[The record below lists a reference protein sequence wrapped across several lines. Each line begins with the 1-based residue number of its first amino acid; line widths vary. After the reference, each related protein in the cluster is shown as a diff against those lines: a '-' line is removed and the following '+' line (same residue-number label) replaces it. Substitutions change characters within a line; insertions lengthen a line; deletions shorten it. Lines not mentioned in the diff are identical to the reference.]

1 MGLQIYILKGLKM
14 ANIFLCSY
22 FAEVASKINEVVDF
36 QGKHVAFIDTAAKFE
51 EVNFYVDEAVE
62 ILENFGARLR
72 RLDVSCAQSLAVPV
86 SEKDELFCN
95 DEILSAISQC
105 DIIYV
110 SGGNTFYLL
119 NELRKSCAA
128 QAIKNAVKAGK
139 IYIGES
145 AGAIVAAPDTRYAT
159 LMDENSAKTSDFTGL
174 NLVDFYVVPHF
185 GCEPFTQATRE
196 TMEKF
201 GNLYDLRP
209 INNAEFI
216 AL

>member
-119 NELRKSCAA
+119 NELRKSRVW

-145 AGAIVAAPDTRYAT
+145 AGAVVAAPDTRYAT
-159 LMDENSAKTSDFTGL
+159 PMDENSVNVSDFTGL
-174 NLVDFYVVPHF
+174 NLVDFFIVPHF
-185 GCEPFTQATRE
+185 GCEPFIEATRE
-196 TMEKF
+196 TMKKF
-201 GNLYDLRP
+201 GNSCDLRP

>member
-1 MGLQIYILKGLKM
+1 M

-22 FAEVASKINEVVDF
+22 FAEVASKINEMIDF
-36 QGKHVAFIDTAAKFE
+36 QGKHIAFIDTAAKFE
-51 EVNFYVDEAVE
+51 EVNFYVDEAVQ
-62 ILENFGARLR
+62 ILEKFGAKLTRI
-72 RLDVSCAQSLAVPV
+72 DISCVKNLVTQV
-86 SEKDELFCN
+86 SECDDFCAADDKILATIDE
-95 DEILSAISQC
+95 C

-119 NELRKSCAA
+119 NELRKSCAE

-139 IYIGES
+139 IYVGES

-159 LMDENSAKTSDFTGL
+159 LMDESSANMSDFTGL
-174 NLVDFYVVPHF
+174 NLVDFCVVPHF
-185 GCEPFTQATRE
+185 GCEPFVEITHE
-196 TMEKF
+196 TVEKF
-201 GNLYDLRP
+201 ADLYDLRP

>member
-1 MGLQIYILKGLKM
+1 M

-22 FAEVASKINEVVDF
+22 FAEIASKINEVVDF

-51 EVNFYVDEAVE
+51 EVNFYVDEAVK
-62 ILENFGARLR
+62 ILEKFGAKLTRI
-72 RLDVSCAQSLAVPV
+72 DISCVKNLVTQISECDEFCVADDKILATIN
-86 SEKDELFCN
+86 K
-95 DEILSAISQC
+95 C

-119 NELRKSCAA
+119 NELRKSYAE

-139 IYIGES
+139 IYVGES

-159 LMDENSAKTSDFTGL
+159 LMDKSSVNMSDFTGL
-174 NLVDFYVVPHF
+174 NLVDFCVVPHF
-185 GCEPFTQATRE
+185 GCEPFVEATHE
-196 TMEKF
+196 IMEKF
-201 GNLYDLRP
+201 GDLYDLRP

>member
-22 FAEVASKINEVVDF
+22 FAEIASKINEVVNF
-36 QGKHVAFIDTAAKFE
+36 QGKDIVFIDTAAKFE

-62 ILENFGARLR
+62 ILENFGAKLR
-72 RLDVSCAQSLAVPV
+72 RLDVSCAKDSVALV
-86 SEKDELFCN
+86 SSQDEPSCE

-119 NELRKSCAA
+119 NELRKSGAA
-128 QAIKNAVKAGK
+128 QTIKDAVHAGK

-159 LMDENSAKTSDFTGL
+159 LMDENSANMSDFTGL
-174 NLVDFYVVPHF
+174 NLVDFCVVPHF
-185 GCEPFTQATRE
+185 GCEPFTEATRE
-196 TMEKF
+196 IMAKF
-201 GNLYDLRP
+201 GDVCDLRA
-209 INNAEFI
+209 INNDEFI
-216 AL
+216 EA

>member
-1 MGLQIYILKGLKM
+1 M

-119 NELRKSCAA
+119 NELRKSRVW

-145 AGAIVAAPDTRYAT
+145 AGAVVAAPDTRYAT
-159 LMDENSAKTSDFTGL
+159 PMDENSVNVSDFTGL
-174 NLVDFYVVPHF
+174 NLVDFFIVPHF
-185 GCEPFTQATRE
+185 GCEPFIEATRE
-196 TMEKF
+196 TMKKF
-201 GNLYDLRP
+201 GNSCDLRP

>member
-1 MGLQIYILKGLKM
+1 M

-22 FAEVASKINEVVDF
+22 FAEVASKINEVVKF
-36 QGKHVAFIDTAAKFE
+36 QGKDIVFIDTAAKFE
-51 EVNFYVDEAVE
+51 EVNFYVDEAVK
-62 ILENFGARLR
+62 ILENFGAKLI
-72 RLDVSCAQSLAVPV
+72 RLDISCAKNSAALV
-86 SEKDELFCN
+86 SIQDEPSCE
-95 DEILSAISQC
+95 DKILSTISQC

-119 NELRKSCAA
+119 NELRKSRIW

-145 AGAIVAAPDTRYAT
+145 AGAVVAAPDTRYAT
-159 LMDENSAKTSDFTGL
+159 LMDENSTNMSDFAGL
-174 NLVDFYVVPHF
+174 NLVDFCVVPHF
-185 GCEPFTQATRE
+185 GCEPFTQATHE
-196 TMEKF
+196 IMEKF

>member
-1 MGLQIYILKGLKM
+1 M

-22 FAEVASKINEVVDF
+22 FAEVASKINEVIDF

-72 RLDVSCAQSLAVPV
+72 HLDVSCAQSLAVPV

-119 NELRKSCAA
+119 NELRKSRVW

-159 LMDENSAKTSDFTGL
+159 LMDKNSAKTSDFTGL
-174 NLVDFYVVPHF
+174 NLVDFCVVPHF
-185 GCEPFTQATRE
+185 GCEPFTQATHE
-196 TMEKF
+196 IMEKF

-209 INNAEFI
+209 INNAKFI

>member
-22 FAEVASKINEVVDF
+22 FAEVASKINEVVNF
-36 QGKHVAFIDTAAKFE
+36 QGKDIVFIDTAAKFE
-51 EVNFYVDEAVE
+51 EVNFYVGEAVE
-62 ILENFGARLR
+62 ILENFGAKLR
-72 RLDVSCAQSLAVPV
+72 RLDVSCAKNSAALV
-86 SEKDELFCN
+86 SSQDEPSCE

-105 DIIYV
+105 DIIYI

-145 AGAIVAAPDTRYAT
+145 AGAIIAAPDTRYAT

-174 NLVDFYVVPHF
+174 NLVDFFIVPHF
-185 GCEPFTQATRE
+185 GCEPFVEAARE
-196 TMEKF
+196 TMKKF
-201 GNLYDLRP
+201 GNSCDLRP

>member
-1 MGLQIYILKGLKM
+1 M

-22 FAEVASKINEVVDF
+22 FAEVASKINEMIDF

-62 ILENFGARLR
+62 ILEKFGARLR
-72 RLDVSCAQSLAVPV
+72 RLDVSCAKNLAALV
-86 SEKDELFCN
+86 SSQDGPSCE

-159 LMDENSAKTSDFTGL
+159 LMDENSANMSDFTGL
-174 NLVDFYVVPHF
+174 NLVDFCVVPHF
-185 GCEPFTQATRE
+185 GCEPFTQATHE
-196 TMEKF
+196 IMEKF

-209 INNAEFI
+209 INNTEFI

>member
-1 MGLQIYILKGLKM
+1 M

-22 FAEVASKINEVVDF
+22 FAEVASKINEVVNF
-36 QGKHVAFIDTAAKFE
+36 QGKDIVFIDTAAKFE

-62 ILENFGARLR
+62 ILENFGAKLR
-72 RLDVSCAQSLAVPV
+72 RLDVSCAKNSAALV
-86 SEKDELFCN
+86 SSQDEPSCE

-119 NELRKSCAA
+119 SELRKSHAA
-128 QAIKNAVKAGK
+128 QAIKDAVQAGK

-145 AGAIVAAPDTRYAT
+145 AGAVVAAPDTRYAT
-159 LMDENSAKTSDFTGL
+159 PMDENSVNVSDFTGL
-174 NLVDFYVVPHF
+174 NLVDFFIVPHF
-185 GCEPFTQATRE
+185 GCEPFVEAARE
-196 TMEKF
+196 TMKKF
-201 GNLYDLRP
+201 GNSCDLRP

>member
-1 MGLQIYILKGLKM
+1 M
-14 ANIFLCSY
+14 
-22 FAEVASKINEVVDF
+22 
-36 QGKHVAFIDTAAKFE
+36 
-51 EVNFYVDEAVE
+51 
-62 ILENFGARLR
+62 
-72 RLDVSCAQSLAVPV
+72 PV

-105 DIIYV
+105 DIIYI

-119 NELRKSCAA
+119 NELRKSRVW

-145 AGAIVAAPDTRYAT
+145 AGAVVAAPDTRYAT
-159 LMDENSAKTSDFTGL
+159 PMDENSVNVSDFTGL
-174 NLVDFYVVPHF
+174 NLVDFFIVPHF
-185 GCEPFTQATRE
+185 GCEPFVEAARE
-196 TMEKF
+196 TMKKF
-201 GNLYDLRP
+201 GNSCDLRP

>member
-1 MGLQIYILKGLKM
+1 M

-22 FAEVASKINEVVDF
+22 FAEVASKIDEVVNF
-36 QGKHVAFIDTAAKFE
+36 QGKDIVFIDTAAKFE
-51 EVNFYVDEAVE
+51 EVNFYVGEAAE
-62 ILENFGARLR
+62 ILENFGAKLR
-72 RLDVSCAQSLAVPV
+72 RLDVSCAKDSVALV
-86 SEKDELFCN
+86 SSQDEPSCE

-119 NELRKSCAA
+119 NELRKSHVW

-145 AGAIVAAPDTRYAT
+145 AGAIIAAPDTRYAT
-159 LMDENSAKTSDFTGL
+159 LMDENSANMSDFAGL

-185 GCEPFTQATRE
+185 GCEPFTQATHE
-196 TMEKF
+196 IMEKF
-201 GNLYDLRP
+201 GSLYDLRP

>member
-1 MGLQIYILKGLKM
+1 M

-62 ILENFGARLR
+62 ILENFGAKLR
-72 RLDVSCAQSLAVPV
+72 HLDVSCAQSLAVPV

-105 DIIYV
+105 DVIYV

-119 NELRKSCAA
+119 NELRKSRAA
-128 QAIKNAVKAGK
+128 QTIKDAVHAGK

-159 LMDENSAKTSDFTGL
+159 LMDENSANMSDFTGL
-174 NLVDFYVVPHF
+174 NLVDFCVLPHF
-185 GCEPFTQATRE
+185 GCEPFTQATHE
-196 TMEKF
+196 IIEKF
-201 GNLYDLRP
+201 ENLYDLRP

>member
-1 MGLQIYILKGLKM
+1 M

-22 FAEVASKINEVVDF
+22 FAEIASKINEMINFKD
-36 QGKHVAFIDTAAKFE
+36 KHIAFIDTAAKFE
-51 EVNFYVDEAVE
+51 EVNFYVGEAAE
-62 ILENFGARLR
+62 ILEKLGAKLI
-72 RLDVSCAQSLAVPV
+72 RLDVSCAKNSAALV
-86 SEKDELFCN
+86 SIQDEPSCE
-95 DEILSAISQC
+95 DKILSTISQC

-119 NELRKSCAA
+119 NELRKSRVW

-145 AGAIVAAPDTRYAT
+145 AGAILAAPDTRYAT
-159 LMDENSAKTSDFTGL
+159 PMDENSPNMSDFTGL
-174 NLVDFYVVPHF
+174 NLVGFCVVPHF
-185 GCEPFTQATRE
+185 GCEPFTQATHE
-196 TMEKF
+196 IMEKF

>member
-119 NELRKSCAA
+119 NELRKSRVW

-145 AGAIVAAPDTRYAT
+145 AGAVIAAPDTRYAT
-159 LMDENSAKTSDFTGL
+159 PMDENSVNVSDFTGL
-174 NLVDFYVVPHF
+174 NLVDFFIVPHF
-185 GCEPFTQATRE
+185 GCEPFIEATRE
-196 TMEKF
+196 TMKKF
-201 GNLYDLRP
+201 GNSCDLRP

>member
-1 MGLQIYILKGLKM
+1 M

-22 FAEVASKINEVVDF
+22 FAEVASKINEVVKF
-36 QGKHVAFIDTAAKFE
+36 QGKDIVFIDTAAKFE

-62 ILENFGARLR
+62 ILENFGAKLR
-72 RLDVSCAQSLAVPV
+72 RLDVSCFQSSAVPV
-86 SEKDELFCN
+86 SSQDKPFCY
-95 DEILSAISQC
+95 DKILATINEC
-105 DIIYV
+105 DIIYI

-119 NELRKSCAA
+119 NELRKSRAW
-128 QAIKNAVKAGK
+128 QAIKDAVKAGK
-139 IYIGES
+139 IYVGES

-174 NLVDFYVVPHF
+174 NLVDFCVVPHF
-185 GCEPFTQATRE
+185 GCEPFTQATNE
-196 TMEKF
+196 IMEKF

>member
-1 MGLQIYILKGLKM
+1 M

-22 FAEVASKINEVVDF
+22 FAEVASKINEMIDF
-36 QGKHVAFIDTAAKFE
+36 QGKHVVFIDTAAKFE

-105 DIIYV
+105 DVIYV

-119 NELRKSCAA
+119 NELRKSRAA
-128 QAIKNAVKAGK
+128 QAIKDAVKAGK
-139 IYIGES
+139 IYVGES
-145 AGAIVAAPDTRYAT
+145 AGAIAAAVDTRYAT
-159 LMDENSAKTSDFTGL
+159 LMDENSAKMSDFTGL
-174 NLVDFYVVPHF
+174 NLVDFCVVPHF
-185 GCEPFTQATRE
+185 GCEPFTEATRE
-196 TMEKF
+196 IMAKF
-201 GNLYDLRP
+201 GDVCNLRA
-209 INNAEFI
+209 INNDEFI
-216 AL
+216 EA

>member
-22 FAEVASKINEVVDF
+22 FAEVASKINEVVNF
-36 QGKHVAFIDTAAKFE
+36 QGKDIVFIDTAAKFE
-51 EVNFYVDEAVE
+51 EVNFYVGEAVE
-62 ILENFGARLR
+62 ILENFGAKLR
-72 RLDVSCAQSLAVPV
+72 HLDVSCAQSLAVPV

-105 DIIYV
+105 DVIYV

-128 QAIKNAVKAGK
+128 QAIKNVVKAGK

-145 AGAIVAAPDTRYAT
+145 AGAVVAAPDTRYAT
-159 LMDENSAKTSDFTGL
+159 PMDENSVNVSDFTGL
-174 NLVDFYVVPHF
+174 NLVDFFIVPHF
-185 GCEPFTQATRE
+185 GCEPFVEAARE
-196 TMEKF
+196 TMKKF
-201 GNLYDLRP
+201 GNSCDLRP

>member
-1 MGLQIYILKGLKM
+1 M

-22 FAEVASKINEVVDF
+22 FAEIASKINEMINFKD
-36 QGKHVAFIDTAAKFE
+36 KHIAFIDTAAKFE
-51 EVNFYVDEAVE
+51 EVNFYVGEAAE
-62 ILENFGARLR
+62 ILEKLGAKLI
-72 RLDVSCAQSLAVPV
+72 RLDVSCAKNSAALV
-86 SEKDELFCN
+86 SIQDEPSCE
-95 DEILSAISQC
+95 DKILSTISQC

-119 NELRKSCAA
+119 NELRKSRVW

-145 AGAIVAAPDTRYAT
+145 AGAILAAPDTRYAT
-159 LMDENSAKTSDFTGL
+159 PMDENSPNMSDFTGL
-174 NLVDFYVVPHF
+174 NLVDFCVVPHF
-185 GCEPFTQATRE
+185 GCEPFTQATHE
-196 TMEKF
+196 IMEKF

>member
-1 MGLQIYILKGLKM
+1 M

-62 ILENFGARLR
+62 ILENFGAKLR
-72 RLDVSCAQSLAVPV
+72 HLDVSCAQSLAVPV

-139 IYIGES
+139 IYVGES

-159 LMDENSAKTSDFTGL
+159 LMDENSTNTSDFTGL

-185 GCEPFTQATRE
+185 GCEPFTEATHE
-196 TMEKF
+196 IMEKF

-216 AL
+216 TL

>member
-14 ANIFLCSY
+14 ANVFLCSY

-51 EVNFYVDEAVE
+51 EVNFYVGEAVE
-62 ILENFGARLR
+62 ILENFGAKLTRIDL
-72 RLDVSCAQSLAVPV
+72 SCTQDLAAQI
-86 SEKDELFCN
+86 SECDEFFVA
-95 DEILSAISQC
+95 DDILNTINEC
-105 DIIYV
+105 DIIYI

-119 NELRKSCAA
+119 SELRKSHAA
-128 QAIKNAVKAGK
+128 QAIKDAVQAGK

-145 AGAIVAAPDTRYAT
+145 AGAVVAAPDTRYAT
-159 LMDENSAKTSDFTGL
+159 PMDENSVNVSDFTGL
-174 NLVDFYVVPHF
+174 NLVDFFIVPHF
-185 GCEPFTQATRE
+185 GCEPFIEATRE
-196 TMEKF
+196 TMKKF
-201 GNLYDLRP
+201 GNSCDLRP

>member
-1 MGLQIYILKGLKM
+1 MSLQIYILKGLKM

-22 FAEVASKINEVVDF
+22 FAEVESKINEVVKF
-36 QGKHVAFIDTAAKFE
+36 QGKDIVFIDTAAKFE

-62 ILENFGARLR
+62 ILENFGAKLR

-105 DIIYV
+105 DIIYI

-119 NELRKSCAA
+119 NELRKSRVW

-159 LMDENSAKTSDFTGL
+159 PMDENSPNMSDFTGL
-174 NLVDFYVVPHF
+174 NLVDFCVVPHF
-185 GCEPFTQATRE
+185 GCEPFTQATHE
-196 TMEKF
+196 IMEKL

>member
-1 MGLQIYILKGLKM
+1 M

-22 FAEVASKINEVVDF
+22 FAEVASKINEVVNF
-36 QGKHVAFIDTAAKFE
+36 QGKDIVFIDTAAKFE
-51 EVNFYVDEAVE
+51 EVNFYVGEAVE
-62 ILENFGARLR
+62 ILENFGAKLR
-72 RLDVSCAQSLAVPV
+72 RLDVSCAKNSAALV
-86 SEKDELFCN
+86 SSQDEPSCE

-119 NELRKSCAA
+119 SKLRKSHAA
-128 QAIKNAVKAGK
+128 QAIKDAVQVGK

-159 LMDENSAKTSDFTGL
+159 LMDENSVNVSDFTGL
-174 NLVDFYVVPHF
+174 NLVDFFIVPHF
-185 GCEPFTQATRE
+185 GCEPFIEATRE
-196 TMEKF
+196 IMEKF
-201 GNLYDLRP
+201 GNSCDLRP

>member
-1 MGLQIYILKGLKM
+1 M

-22 FAEVASKINEVVDF
+22 FAEVASKINEVIDF
-36 QGKHVAFIDTAAKFE
+36 QGKDIIFIDTAAKFE
-51 EVNFYVDEAVE
+51 DVNFYVDEAVE

-72 RLDVSCAQSLAVPV
+72 RLDVSCAKNSEALV
-86 SEKDELFCN
+86 SSQDELFCN
-95 DEILSAISQC
+95 DEILSDISQC

-145 AGAIVAAPDTRYAT
+145 AGAIVAAPDTRYAMQ
-159 LMDENSAKTSDFTGL
+159 MDKNGAKTSDFTGL
-174 NLVDFYVVPHF
+174 NLVDFCVVPHF
-185 GCEPFTQATRE
+185 GCEPFTQATHE
-196 TMEKF
+196 IMEKF

-209 INNAEFI
+209 INNAKFI

>member
-1 MGLQIYILKGLKM
+1 M

-62 ILENFGARLR
+62 ILENFGAKLR
-72 RLDVSCAQSLAVPV
+72 RLDVSCVHSSAVSVSSQDKPFCDNKILATIN
-86 SEKDELFCN
+86 E
-95 DEILSAISQC
+95 C
-105 DIIYV
+105 DIIYI

-119 NELRKSCAA
+119 NELRKSRVW

-145 AGAIVAAPDTRYAT
+145 AGAVVAAPDTRYAT
-159 LMDENSAKTSDFTGL
+159 PMDENSVNVSDFTGL
-174 NLVDFYVVPHF
+174 NLVDFFIVPHF
-185 GCEPFTQATRE
+185 GCEPFIEATRE
-196 TMEKF
+196 TMKKF
-201 GNLYDLRP
+201 GNSCDLRP

>member
-1 MGLQIYILKGLKM
+1 M

-22 FAEVASKINEVVDF
+22 FAEVASKINEMIDF
-36 QGKHVAFIDTAAKFE
+36 QGKHVVFIDTAAKFE

-105 DIIYV
+105 DVIYV

-119 NELRKSCAA
+119 NELRKSRVW

-145 AGAIVAAPDTRYAT
+145 AGAIVASPDTRYAT
-159 LMDENSAKTSDFTGL
+159 LMDENSPNMSDFTGL
-174 NLVDFYVVPHF
+174 NLVNFFTVPHF
-185 GCEPFTQATRE
+185 GCEPFTQATHE
-196 TMEKF
+196 IMEKF

>member
-1 MGLQIYILKGLKM
+1 M

-22 FAEVASKINEVVDF
+22 FAEVASKIDEVVNF
-36 QGKHVAFIDTAAKFE
+36 QGKDIVFIDTAAKFE
-51 EVNFYVDEAVE
+51 EVNFYVGEAAE
-62 ILENFGARLR
+62 ILENFGAKLR
-72 RLDVSCAQSLAVPV
+72 RLDVSCAKNSAALV
-86 SEKDELFCN
+86 SNQDEPSCE
-95 DEILSAISQC
+95 DEILSTISQC
-105 DIIYV
+105 DVIYV

-119 NELRKSCAA
+119 NELRKSRVW

-159 LMDENSAKTSDFTGL
+159 LMDENSTNMSDFTGL
-174 NLVDFYVVPHF
+174 NLVDFCVVPHF
-185 GCEPFTQATRE
+185 GCEPFTQATHE
-196 TMEKF
+196 IMEKF

>member
-1 MGLQIYILKGLKM
+1 M

-36 QGKHVAFIDTAAKFE
+36 QGKHVSFIDTAAKFE
-51 EVNFYVDEAVE
+51 EVNFYVDEAVK
-62 ILENFGARLR
+62 ILEKFGAKLTRI
-72 RLDVSCAQSLAVPV
+72 DISCVKNLVTQI
-86 SEKDELFCN
+86 SECDEFCVA
-95 DEILSAISQC
+95 DDKILVTINKC

-119 NELRKSCAA
+119 NELRKSCAE

-139 IYIGES
+139 IYVGES

-159 LMDENSAKTSDFTGL
+159 LMDKSSVNMSDFTGL
-174 NLVDFYVVPHF
+174 NLVDFCVVPHF
-185 GCEPFTQATRE
+185 GCEPFVEATHE
-196 TMEKF
+196 IMEEF
-201 GNLYDLRP
+201 GDLYDLRP

>member
-1 MGLQIYILKGLKM
+1 M

-22 FAEVASKINEVVDF
+22 FAEIASKINEMINFKD
-36 QGKHVAFIDTAAKFE
+36 KHIAFIDTAAKFE
-51 EVNFYVDEAVE
+51 EVNFYVGEAAE
-62 ILENFGARLR
+62 ILEKLGAKLI
-72 RLDVSCAQSLAVPV
+72 RLDVSCAKNSAALV
-86 SEKDELFCN
+86 SIQDEPSCE
-95 DEILSAISQC
+95 DKILSTISQC

-119 NELRKSCAA
+119 NELRKSRGW

-145 AGAIVAAPDTRYAT
+145 AGAILAAPDTRYAT
-159 LMDENSAKTSDFTGL
+159 PMDENSPNMSDFTGL
-174 NLVDFYVVPHF
+174 NLVDFCVVPHF
-185 GCEPFTQATRE
+185 GCEPFTQATHE
-196 TMEKF
+196 IMEKF

>member
-1 MGLQIYILKGLKM
+1 MDLRICILKGLKM

-22 FAEVASKINEVVDF
+22 FAQVAARINERVNFSGKNVV
-36 QGKHVAFIDTAAKFE
+36 FIDTAAKFE
-51 EVNFYVDEAVE
+51 EVNFYVGEAAE
-62 ILENFGARLR
+62 ILEKLGAKLI

-119 NELRKSCAA
+119 NELRKSRVW

-145 AGAIVAAPDTRYAT
+145 AGAVIAAPDTRYAT
-159 LMDENSAKTSDFTGL
+159 PMDENSVNVSDFTGL
-174 NLVDFYVVPHF
+174 NLVDFFIVPHF
-185 GCEPFTQATRE
+185 GCEPFIEATRE
-196 TMEKF
+196 TMKKF
-201 GNLYDLRP
+201 GNSCDLRP

>member
-1 MGLQIYILKGLKM
+1 M

-22 FAEVASKINEVVDF
+22 FAEVASKINEVINF
-36 QGKHVAFIDTAAKFE
+36 QDKHIAFIDTAAKFE

-72 RLDVSCAQSLAVPV
+72 HLDISCSQSSVVSV
-86 SEKDELFCN
+86 SSQDKLFC
-95 DEILSAISQC
+95 DDKILATINEC
-105 DIIYV
+105 DVIYV

-119 NELRKSCAA
+119 NELRKSRVW
-128 QAIKNAVKAGK
+128 QAIKNAVKSGK

-159 LMDENSAKTSDFTGL
+159 LMDENSANMSDFTGL
-174 NLVDFYVVPHF
+174 NLVDFCVVPHF
-185 GCEPFTQATRE
+185 GCEPFVEVTHE
-196 TMEKF
+196 IMEKF

>member
-22 FAEVASKINEVVDF
+22 FAEVASKINEVVNF
-36 QGKHVAFIDTAAKFE
+36 QGKDIVFIDTAAKFE

-62 ILENFGARLR
+62 ILENFGAKLR
-72 RLDVSCAQSLAVPV
+72 RLDVSCAKNSAALV
-86 SEKDELFCN
+86 SSQDEPSCE

-119 NELRKSCAA
+119 SELRKSHAA
-128 QAIKNAVKAGK
+128 QAIKDAVQAGK

-145 AGAIVAAPDTRYAT
+145 AGAVVAAPDTRYAT
-159 LMDENSAKTSDFTGL
+159 PMDENSVNVSDFTGL
-174 NLVDFYVVPHF
+174 NLVDFFIVPHF
-185 GCEPFTQATRE
+185 GCEPFVEAARE
-196 TMEKF
+196 TMKKF
-201 GNLYDLRP
+201 GNSCDLRP

>member
-1 MGLQIYILKGLKM
+1 M

-36 QGKHVAFIDTAAKFE
+36 QGKHVSFIDTAAKFE
-51 EVNFYVDEAVE
+51 EVNFYVDEAVK
-62 ILENFGARLR
+62 ILEKFGAKLTRI
-72 RLDVSCAQSLAVPV
+72 DISCVKNLVTQISECDEFCVADDKILATIN
-86 SEKDELFCN
+86 K
-95 DEILSAISQC
+95 C

-119 NELRKSCAA
+119 NELRKSCAE

-139 IYIGES
+139 IYVGES

-159 LMDENSAKTSDFTGL
+159 LMDKSSVNMSDFTGL
-174 NLVDFYVVPHF
+174 NLVDFCVVPHF
-185 GCEPFTQATRE
+185 GCEPFVEATHE
-196 TMEKF
+196 IMEEF
-201 GNLYDLRP
+201 GDLYDLRP

>member
-1 MGLQIYILKGLKM
+1 M

-22 FAEVASKINEVVDF
+22 FAEVASKINEVVKF
-36 QGKHVAFIDTAAKFE
+36 QGKDIVFIDTAAKFE
-51 EVNFYVDEAVE
+51 EVNFYVDEAVK
-62 ILENFGARLR
+62 ILENFGAKLI
-72 RLDVSCAQSLAVPV
+72 RLDISCAKNSAALV
-86 SEKDELFCN
+86 SIQDEPSCE
-95 DEILSAISQC
+95 DKILSTISQC

-119 NELRKSCAA
+119 NELRKSRIW

-145 AGAIVAAPDTRYAT
+145 AGAIVAAPGTRYAT
-159 LMDENSAKTSDFTGL
+159 LMDENSANMSDFTGL
-174 NLVDFYVVPHF
+174 NLVDFCVVPHF
-185 GCEPFTQATRE
+185 GCEPFTQATHE
-196 TMEKF
+196 IMEKF

>member
-1 MGLQIYILKGLKM
+1 M

-22 FAEVASKINEVVDF
+22 FAQVAARINERVKFSGKNVV
-36 QGKHVAFIDTAAKFE
+36 FIDTAAKFE
-51 EVNFYVDEAVE
+51 EVNFYVGEAAE
-62 ILENFGARLR
+62 ILEKLGAKLI
-72 RLDVSCAQSLAVPV
+72 RLDVSCAKNSAALV
-86 SEKDELFCN
+86 SIQDEPSCE
-95 DEILSAISQC
+95 DKILSTISQC

-128 QAIKNAVKAGK
+128 QAIKNAVKVGK

-159 LMDENSAKTSDFTGL
+159 LMDENSAKTSDFTGV
-174 NLVDFYVVPHF
+174 NLVDFCVVPHF
-185 GCEPFTQATRE
+185 GCEPFTQATHE
-196 TMEKF
+196 IMEKF